1 MKVKGLEFGF
11 LFLMFRF
18 GKCLRVGRKEEVS
31 GVKFRGVCENVINR
45 FMKFS
50 LIKS

>member
-1 MKVKGLEFGF
+1 MKVKGLEFGP
-11 LFLMFRF
+11 LSLMPRL
-18 GKCLRVGRKEEVS
+18 GKCPRVGRKEEVS

-45 FMKFS
+45 LMKLS